1 MIDEKRLHPLQ
12 IIPYIGKYLFLLLL
26 PAARGLLAIRSPEAL
41 YAWVRGAWFDILVLL
56 VIVLFSYFTW
66 RCNTFAC
73 DGENLII
80 KSGLF
85 IKRESRIPLAH
96 ITTLSSEA
104 PFYLVP
110 VGARRVFVDT
120 AGGALRSFDF
130 QLLMRSRDAE
140 ALLSLRLQKP
150 TVQERGVYR
159 PKWRYLVFL
168 SVVVSSTLT
177 GVLFVATAFNQAG
190 KILGREFQQ
199 LLLSELET
207 LAGVVEFIPRTAAL
221 IALIVLIGWGI
232 TFLRNLLHYVGFSVT
247 RYNTFLYIRT
257 GLFIRRQYTC
267 PVKGINYLDYRQSVL
282 SNILRL
288 NVVFI
293 QCIGYG
299 KRKNDKAVLVPAASR
314 TTTDRTVKKLLWEFS
329 RKPVQVRPAFGALWR
344 YTRWQLLA
352 CALLVPAV
360 MIFSHFFP
368 FWAELIRLGGA
379 VCVFPLVWRL
389 VLALFERAATGI
401 AAGDDCLTLCYA
413 KGFVLHTVVLPHDRV
428 SCIQLRQS
436 VFQKPVGACDVWI
449 YSYNERATAHRIRQL
464 PLADVKKIL
473 HLE

>member
-1 MIDEKRLHPLQ
+1 M
-12 IIPYIGKYLFLLLL
+12 
-26 PAARGLLAIRSPEAL
+26 
-41 YAWVRGAWFDILVLL
+41 
-56 VIVLFSYFTW
+56 
-66 RCNTFAC
+66 
-73 DGENLII
+73 
-80 KSGLF
+80 
-85 IKRESRIPLAH
+85 
-96 ITTLSSEA
+96 
-104 PFYLVP
+104 
-110 VGARRVFVDT
+110 
-120 AGGALRSFDF
+120 
-130 QLLMRSRDAE
+130 
-140 ALLSLRLQKP
+140 
-150 TVQERGVYR
+150 
-159 PKWRYLVFL
+159 
-168 SVVVSSTLT
+168 
-177 GVLFVATAFNQAG
+177 
-190 KILGREFQQ
+190 
-199 LLLSELET
+199 
-207 LAGVVEFIPRTAAL
+207 
-221 IALIVLIGWGI
+221 
-232 TFLRNLLHYVGFSVT
+232 T

-293 QCIGYG
+293 HCIGYG

-329 RKPVQVRPAFGALWR
+329 RKPVQVHPAFGALWR
-344 YTRWQLLA
+344 YMRWQLLA

-360 MIFSHFFP
+360 MILSHFFP

-413 KGFVLHTVVLPHDRV
+413 KGFVLHTVVLPHDRI

-449 YSYNERATAHRIRQL
+449 YSYNERTTAHRIRQL
-464 PLADVKKIL
+464 PLEDVKKTL